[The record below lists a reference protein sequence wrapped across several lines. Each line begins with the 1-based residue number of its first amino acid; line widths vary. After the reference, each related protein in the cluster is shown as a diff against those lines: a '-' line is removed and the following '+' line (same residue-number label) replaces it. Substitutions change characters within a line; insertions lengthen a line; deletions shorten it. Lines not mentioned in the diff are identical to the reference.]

1 MTHRDTFV
9 TEVAVDLVDTLETT
23 DHQTLQIE
31 LRSDTQVHVD
41 VQRIVVSDERT
52 RGGTT
57 RDDLHHRGFHFHEAL
72 FIEEFTDTGNH
83 LGADHEGLAGLF
95 VGDQIQ
101 VALAA
106 ASFLVGQAFVLL
118 GQRTQRLGQQ
128 ADIGNVNGELTGLGL
143 EQGTFDTHDVAQIP
157 LLELLVVETFRQVV
171 TGDVDLDLAG
181 HVLQGGERSLAH
193 DPAGHDATGNLHP
206 FTQARQ
212 LLGAFVVELCVQ
224 IAREAVATEV
234 VGERITLGAQG
245 GQLGTTLGHLVVEFE
260 SLVDFRSDGL
270 FRHGDSCLFTD
281 LISGWLR

>member
-1 MTHRDTFV
+1 
-9 TEVAVDLVDTLETT
+9 
-23 DHQTLQIE
+23 
-31 LRSDTQVHVD
+31 
-41 VQRIVVSDERT
+41 VVSDERT

-72 FIEEFTDTGNH
+72 FVEELADTGNH

-118 GQRTQRLGQQ
+118 GQ
-128 ADIGNVNGELTGLGL
+128 
-143 EQGTFDTHDVAQIP
+143 HDVAQIP